1 MADGEDAAE
10 RPLSPKSDSERDFK
24 RPERTRIPATVTS
37 SPTQLDYGDIIPS
50 GDTRPDSMRK
60 LKKTLKLTNDQ
71 AREVANNLMLENHTE
86 EDEDEN
92 QADQKQAQAIQDEP
106 DFPDPVQENSD
117 DINVRDEEEDFGPP
131 GI

>member
-1 MADGEDAAE
+1 MADGEELGERAE
-10 RPLSPKSDSERDFK
+10 KPLSPKQSDSERDFK
-24 RPERTRIPATVTS
+24 RPERTRIPATVTD

-71 AREVANNLMLENHTE
+71 AREVANNLMLENHTD

-92 QADQKQAQAIQDEP
+92 QADQQLVQATPGEP
-106 DFPDPVQENSD
+106 EPV
-117 DINVRDEEEDFGPP
+117 
-131 GI
+131 